1 MFSQQRRRVTGIYTS
16 GNLQKIMLTQL
27 TPLEKKNPQLNIE
40 TLQIEQTVAKIRESA
55 EFFGKSSSRE
65 NQTS

>member
-1 MFSQQRRRVTGIYTS
+1 
-16 GNLQKIMLTQL
+16 MLTQL

-40 TLQIEQTVAKIRESA
+40 TLQIEQTVAKIQESA

>member
-1 MFSQQRRRVTGIYTS
+1 
-16 GNLQKIMLTQL
+16 MLTQL